1 MTRPSFQFYPGDWQ
15 ANSNLRR
22 CTHAEKGVWIDVM
35 CLLHDSEE
43 YGVLRWPLKEIAQA
57 IGAPLATLRAIVSK
71 GVLKGADNG
80 QSCAAC
86 IYVPRSG
93 RRDGEPVTLVAEQ
106 EGPLWYSSRMVKD
119 EYVRSVR
126 GESSRF
132 QTCDDSTSK
141 GSPKPPLGDS
151 TKASPKPPLGD
162 GSSSS
167 SSSSSSKKQTQ
178 RASRFDAQAHLE
190 SFGVRGERGRRC
202 AIQASFV
209 RSADAGV
216 RPGEAGRVLYPGRAQ
231 PAQCDQ
237 SRRSVCERVPVV
249 RPRQY
254 VEHRIGYRLDARAGP
269 EGNSD
274 GRQAHRQRR
283 EPDVCESRARGAPV
297 GFDSIHR
304 VISTATSCRGAS
316 AEFGAAHTRRK
327 PLI

>member
-57 IGAPLATLRAIVSK
+57 IGAPLVTLRAIVSK

-80 QSCAAC
+80 QPCTAC

-106 EGPLWYSSRMVKD
+106 EGPIWYSSRMVKD

-132 QTCDDSTSK
+132 QTDDSVSK
-141 GSPKPPLGDS
+141 GAPKPPLGDS

-162 GSSSS
+162 GSSSPSPSPS
-167 SSSSSSKKQTQ
+167 SIKNISSPRGDSASPNGSSEFG
-178 RASRFDAQAHLE
+178 RFWDVWPSTGRKVAKAKCRE
-190 SFGVRGERGRRC
+190 KWRGAC
-202 AIQASFV
+202 
-209 RSADAGV
+209 
-216 RPGEAGRVLYPGRAQ
+216 
-231 PAQCDQ
+231 
-237 SRRSVCERVPVV
+237 
-249 RPRQY
+249 
-254 VEHRIGYRLDARAGP
+254 LDAIAEQVIGHVVAMKATRQWL
-269 EGNSD
+269 D
-274 GRQAHRQRR
+274 GYEPAPLTYLNQRR
-283 EPDVCESRARGAPV
+283 WEDELPLGAGAANGQAFDPWAPV
-297 GFDSIHR
+297 S
-304 VISTATSCRGAS
+304 
-316 AEFGAAHTRRK
+316 
-327 PLI
+327 

>member
-57 IGAPLATLRAIVSK
+57 IGASIATLRAIVGK

-86 IYVPRSG
+86 VYVPRSG
-93 RRDGEPVTLVAEQ
+93 RREGDPVTLVAEQ
-106 EGPLWYSSRMVKD
+106 EGPIWYSSRMVKD

-132 QTCDDSTSK
+132 QSDDDSASK
-141 GSPKPPLGDS
+141 GAPKPPLGDS

-178 RASRFDAQAHLE
+178 RASRFDAHAHLV
-190 SFGVRGERGRRC
+190 SLGVDRTIAADWLKTRKGKRLAPTQTSLDRVAAEAAKAGMSMAAAVKLACENGWGGFKADWLNDSSPRGNGR
-202 AIQASFV
+202 S
-209 RSADAGV
+209 
-216 RPGEAGRVLYPGRAQ
+216 
-231 PAQCDQ
+231 
-237 SRRSVCERVPVV
+237 
-249 RPRQY
+249 
-254 VEHRIGYRLDARAGP
+254 
-269 EGNSD
+269 
-274 GRQAHRQRR
+274 
-283 EPDVCESRARGAPV
+283 PDNPFA
-297 GFDSIHR
+297 
-304 VISTATSCRGAS
+304 
-316 AEFGAAHTRRK
+316 
-327 PLI
+327 

>member
-22 CTHAEKGVWIDVM
+22 CTHAEKGAWIDVM

-106 EGPLWYSSRMVKD
+106 EGPIWYSSRMVKD
-119 EYVRSVR
+119 EHVRSVR

-132 QTCDDSTSK
+132 QSEDDDAPK
-141 GSPKPPLGDS
+141 GAPKPSLGDS

-167 SSSSSSKKQTQ
+167 SSSSNKQKQ

-190 SFGVRGERGRRC
+190 SFGVPPEIVKDWLAVRKTKRMAPTVTAFDDAKAEADKAGISMAEAVRTCVIRGWGGFN
-202 AIQASFV
+202 ASWLNEL
-209 RSADAGV
+209 S
-216 RPGEAGRVLYPGRAQ
+216 GRVNGHQA
-231 PAQCDQ
+231 
-237 SRRSVCERVPVV
+237 
-249 RPRQY
+249 
-254 VEHRIGYRLDARAGP
+254 
-269 EGNSD
+269 EG
-274 GRQAHRQRR
+274 
-283 EPDVCESRARGAPV
+283 
-297 GFDSIHR
+297 I
-304 VISTATSCRGAS
+304 
-316 AEFGAAHTRRK
+316 FG
-327 PLI
+327 

>member
-35 CLLHDSEE
+35 CLLHHSEE

-57 IGAPLATLRAIVSK
+57 IGAPLATLRAIVHK

-80 QSCAAC
+80 QPCAAC

-132 QTCDDSTSK
+132 QAGDDGASK
-141 GSPKPPLGDS
+141 GAPKPPIGDS
-151 TKASPKPPLGD
+151 TKASPKPPIGD

-178 RASRFDAQAHLE
+178 RAPRFDAQAHLE
-190 SFGVRGERGRRC
+190 SFGVPSDLAKDWLAVRR
-202 AIQASFV
+202 AKRLAPTATAFDDTKAE
-209 RSADAGV
+209 ADKAGISMT
-216 RPGEAGRVLYPGRAQ
+216 E
-231 PAQCDQ
+231 
-237 SRRSVCERVPVV
+237 VV
-249 RPRQY
+249 RICVVRGWGGFNAAWLTEAPQRMNG
-254 VEHRIGYRLDARAGP
+254 HA
-269 EGNSD
+269 SD
-274 GRQAHRQRR
+274 N
-283 EPDVCESRARGAPV
+283 PFV
-297 GFDSIHR
+297 
-304 VISTATSCRGAS
+304 
-316 AEFGAAHTRRK
+316 
-327 PLI
+327 

>member
-57 IGAPLATLRAIVSK
+57 IGAPLATLRAIAHK

-80 QSCAAC
+80 QPCAAC

-93 RRDGEPVTLVAEQ
+93 RRDGEPVTLIAEQ
-106 EGPLWYSSRMVKD
+106 DGPIWYSSRMVKD

-132 QTCDDSTSK
+132 QTGDDSASK
-141 GSPKPPLGDS
+141 GAPKPPLGDS

-178 RASRFDAQAHLE
+178 RAPRFDAQAHLE
-190 SFGVRGERGRRC
+190 SFGVPSEL
-202 AIQASFV
+202 AKDWLAV
-209 RSADAGV
+209 RKTKRLAPTATAFDAAKAEADRAGISMADAL
-216 RPGEAGRVLYPGRAQ
+216 RT
-231 PAQCDQ
+231 C
-237 SRRSVCERVPVV
+237 VV
-249 RPRQY
+249 RGWGGFKADWL
-254 VEHRIGYRLDARAGP
+254 ENSTLRASGQS
-269 EGNSD
+269 SD
-274 GRQAHRQRR
+274 NPFA
-283 EPDVCESRARGAPV
+283 
-297 GFDSIHR
+297 
-304 VISTATSCRGAS
+304 
-316 AEFGAAHTRRK
+316 
-327 PLI
+327 

>member
-57 IGAPLATLRAIVSK
+57 IGAPLATLRAIVHK

-93 RRDGEPVTLVAEQ
+93 RRDGDPVTLVAEQ
-106 EGPLWYSSRMVKD
+106 EGPIWYSSRMVKD
-119 EYVRSVR
+119 EYVRAVR

-132 QTCDDSTSK
+132 QSEDDGAPKSA
-141 GSPKPPLGDS
+141 PKPPLGDS

-167 SSSSSSKKQTQ
+167 SSSSSSKKETR
-178 RASRFDAQAHLE
+178 RAPRFDAQAHLV
-190 SFGVRGERGRRC
+190 SLGVDQMIAADWLKTRKGKRLAPTQTSLDRVAAEAAKAGMSMAAAVKLACENGWGGFKADWLADSPPRANGR
-202 AIQASFV
+202 S
-209 RSADAGV
+209 
-216 RPGEAGRVLYPGRAQ
+216 
-231 PAQCDQ
+231 
-237 SRRSVCERVPVV
+237 
-249 RPRQY
+249 
-254 VEHRIGYRLDARAGP
+254 
-269 EGNSD
+269 SD
-274 GRQAHRQRR
+274 NPFA
-283 EPDVCESRARGAPV
+283 
-297 GFDSIHR
+297 
-304 VISTATSCRGAS
+304 
-316 AEFGAAHTRRK
+316 
-327 PLI
+327 

>member
-57 IGAPLATLRAIVSK
+57 IGAPLATLRSIVHK

-80 QSCAAC
+80 QPCAAC

-93 RRDGEPVTLVAEQ
+93 RRDGEPVMLVAEQ
-106 EGPLWYSSRMVKD
+106 EGPIWYSSRMVKD

-132 QTCDDSTSK
+132 QSVDDSASK
-141 GSPKPPLGDS
+141 CAPKPPLGDS

-178 RASRFDAQAHLE
+178 RAPRFDAQAHLE
-190 SFGVRGERGRRC
+190 SFGVPSELAKDWLAVRRTKRL
-202 AIQASFV
+202 APTATAFDAAKAEADKAGISM
-209 RSADAGV
+209 ADAL
-216 RPGEAGRVLYPGRAQ
+216 RT
-231 PAQCDQ
+231 C
-237 SRRSVCERVPVV
+237 VV
-249 RPRQY
+249 RGWGGFKADWLENSSPRASGQS
-254 VEHRIGYRLDARAGP
+254 
-269 EGNSD
+269 SD
-274 GRQAHRQRR
+274 NPFA
-283 EPDVCESRARGAPV
+283 
-297 GFDSIHR
+297 
-304 VISTATSCRGAS
+304 
-316 AEFGAAHTRRK
+316 
-327 PLI
+327 